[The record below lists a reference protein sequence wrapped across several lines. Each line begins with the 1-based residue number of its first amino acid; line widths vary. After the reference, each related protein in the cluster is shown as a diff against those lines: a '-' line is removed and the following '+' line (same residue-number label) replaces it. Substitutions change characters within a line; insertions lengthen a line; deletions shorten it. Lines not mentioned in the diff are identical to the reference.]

1 MININM
7 IPQIIK
13 NRYEIIKFLGKGAF
27 GETYLAKDLDFPNH
41 PFRVVKILR
50 PQSNDPQILQ
60 IARNLFQR
68 EAEVLSKLGKN
79 DLIPELFA
87 YFEENQEFYLV
98 QEWIE
103 GEDLTTEI
111 YPGKQLTET
120 EIIALLKDVLTA
132 LKTVHENNVIHR
144 DLKPSNLM
152 RRKKDGKIV
161 IIDFGGV
168 KEIATTGTPSKQTII
183 IGTPGYFPVEQSR
196 GFPVLASDIYALG
209 IMAIEALIGQFP
221 IPNDWEKQI
230 KITPELLKILKRMI
244 TDDLKIRY
252 SSATKTL
259 NAINSLNGRKN
270 NILWLGKIIVG
281 VGAIALLIV
290 ILSVNFNGGNRPP
303 ENQKQTPPPG
313 WKW

>member
-1 MININM
+1 M

-13 NRYEIIKFLGKGAF
+13 NRYEVTKFLGKGAF

-50 PQSNDPQILQ
+50 PQSNDPDTLQ

-68 EAEVLSKLGKN
+68 EAEVLSKLGKD

-87 YFEENQEFYLV
+87 YFEYNQEFYLV

-111 YPGKQLTET
+111 YPGKKITET
-120 EIIALLKDVLTA
+120 EVIALLKDVLTA

-168 KEIATTGTPSKQTII
+168 KEIATTGTPLQQTII
-183 IGTPGYFPVEQSR
+183 IGTPGYFPIEQSR
-196 GFPVLASDIYALG
+196 GYPVLASDIYAVG
-209 IMAIEALIGQFP
+209 IMAIQALTGEFP
-221 IPNDWEKQI
+221 ILNDWEKQI
-230 KITPELLKILKRMI
+230 KITPDFLKILKTMI
-244 TDDLKIRY
+244 TDDLNIRY
-252 SSATKTL
+252 SSATQTL
-259 NAINSLNGRKN
+259 NAINSLNWRKN
-270 NILWLGKIIVG
+270 IILWLGKIIVG
-281 VGAIALLIV
+281 VGAIALFIA
-290 ILSVNFNGGNRPP
+290 ILSVSFNWSFRPS
-303 ENQKQTPPPG
+303 ENQKQTPPRG
-313 WKW
+313 WTW